1 TPRHRRRHRGRGAPA
16 VRDRGGVPRGAA
28 RGRDRL
34 RPPLHRENHR
44 PNRRLGSAVGRVSC
58 RTVAWLRR
66 GRAMSHSTTEP
77 AVTTGEITSADG
89 TRIGYRILGSGPG
102 VVLLHGAMSSGY
114 HHLHLA
120 RLLADRF
127 TAYLPDRR
135 GRGLSGPY
143 RPDDGLDTEVEDLA
157 ALLADPARA
166 GATLARFERALAA
179 GDVNRALAIAMKGA
193 QMGLALLR
201 AMPDAL
207 LVRLT
212 AMAMR
217 AESRKPSEYVP
228 MSVLAPALRHDLRVV
243 ATLSGQ
249 PRRFSAITA
258 DVLLDRKS
266 TRLNSS

>member
-1 TPRHRRRHRGRGAPA
+1 
-16 VRDRGGVPRGAA
+16 
-28 RGRDRL
+28 
-34 RPPLHRENHR
+34 
-44 PNRRLGSAVGRVSC
+44 
-58 RTVAWLRR
+58 
-66 GRAMSHSTTEP
+66 MSHSTTEP

-157 ALLADPARA
+157 ALLADPAQAR
-166 GATLARFERALAA
+166 ATLARFERALAA

-258 DVLLDRKS
+258 DVLLMGGSKSPKYLKDALTSIELALPAARRIEFAGLDHAAPWNDDRGG
-266 TRLNSS
+266 RPGPVAAELRQFFA